1 METIVLKFGGTSV
14 GSTDRITAVA
24 NLIKSATEEASP
36 VVVVSAMS
44 GETNRLI
51 DLAKSFGSEPN
62 KREFDALVST
72 GEMVSASLV
81 AIALNQLGLKAK
93 SLSAAQFGMKTTSNF
108 SRAKIL
114 DLDKNI
120 IFKKCDFF
128 NADDLKNLL
137 DYLDHNFSSL
147 FGLVNN
153 VAYPGIGI
161 FDESLNEKKIK
172 CSIDVNIN
180 TPLLLSKFFIS
191 KVNKSN
197 GGVIINATIG
207 GGKAP
212 NAGSLPTTVTRA
224 AGINL
229 TKSLANQYAKDQ
241 IRVNTICI
249 GLIKSAQ
256 WDRRAETGKVDELY
270 QEMSKKVP
278 MGKVGEEI
286 DYANLVA
293 FLSSKRS
300 AYITGTAINLDG
312 GLCPV
317 V

>member
-1 METIVLKFGGTSV
+1 M
-14 GSTDRITAVA
+14 
-24 NLIKSATEEASP
+24 
-36 VVVVSAMS
+36 
-44 GETNRLI
+44 
-51 DLAKSFGSEPN
+51 
-62 KREFDALVST
+62 FD
-72 GEMVSASLV
+72 
-81 AIALNQLGLKAK
+81 LGLKNKVVIITGGSDGLGYASAELLASEGAKVVICGRREDYLKEKAKIISEKTKNDVLGIKADVSRAEDCK
-93 SLSAAQFGMKTTSNF
+93 SLVEQTISK
-108 SRAKIL
+108 
-114 DLDKNI
+114 
-120 IFKKCDFF
+120 FKKVDI
-128 NADDLKNLL
+128 
-137 DYLDHNFSSL
+137 
-147 FGLVNN
+147 LVNN
-153 VAYPGIGI
+153 AGASAAAL
-161 FDESLNEKKIK
+161 FE
-172 CSIDVNIN
+172 DVTDKNWEDDIN
-180 TPLLLSKFFIS
+180 LKLMSTIRMCRLVIPHMKASS
-191 KVNKSN
+191 

-229 TKSLANQYAKDQ
+229 TKSLANQYAKDN

-256 WDRRAETGKVDELY
+256 WDRRSGNGSVEDLY
-270 QEMSKKVP
+270 NEMSKKVP

-293 FLSSKRS
+293 FLSSQRS

>member
-1 METIVLKFGGTSV
+1 MNEKAKIISEKTKNDVLPIQADVSKTDDCKRLVEETISK
-14 GSTDRITAVA
+14 
-24 NLIKSATEEASP
+24 
-36 VVVVSAMS
+36 
-44 GETNRLI
+44 
-51 DLAKSFGSEPN
+51 
-62 KREFDALVST
+62 
-72 GEMVSASLV
+72 
-81 AIALNQLGLKAK
+81 
-93 SLSAAQFGMKTTSNF
+93 
-108 SRAKIL
+108 
-114 DLDKNI
+114 
-120 IFKKCDFF
+120 FKKIDV
-128 NADDLKNLL
+128 
-137 DYLDHNFSSL
+137 
-147 FGLVNN
+147 LVNN
-153 VAYPGIGI
+153 AGASAAAL
-161 FDESLNEKKIK
+161 FE
-172 CSIDVNIN
+172 DVSDKNWEDDIN
-180 TPLLLSKFFIS
+180 LKLMSTIRMCRLVIPYM
-191 KVNKSN
+191 KSNN

-256 WDRRAETGKVDELY
+256 WERRAGSGSIEDFYNEL
-270 QEMSKKVP
+270 SKKVP
-278 MGKVGEEI
+278 MGMVGEEI

-300 AYITGTAINLDG
+300 SYITGTAINLDG

>member
-1 METIVLKFGGTSV
+1 MFDLDLKDKVILITGGSDGLGYASAELLSSQGANVVICGRRGDYLKEKADIITEKTKNQVLAIQADVSKADDCKKLVEETISY
-14 GSTDRITAVA
+14 
-24 NLIKSATEEASP
+24 
-36 VVVVSAMS
+36 
-44 GETNRLI
+44 
-51 DLAKSFGSEPN
+51 
-62 KREFDALVST
+62 
-72 GEMVSASLV
+72 
-81 AIALNQLGLKAK
+81 
-93 SLSAAQFGMKTTSNF
+93 
-108 SRAKIL
+108 
-114 DLDKNI
+114 
-120 IFKKCDFF
+120 FKKI
-128 NADDLKNLL
+128 NV
-137 DYLDHNFSSL
+137 
-147 FGLVNN
+147 LVNN
-153 VAYPGIGI
+153 AGASAAGLFEDVTDKNWEDDINLKLMSTVRMCRLVIPYMK
-161 FDESLNEKKIK
+161 LNEE
-172 CSIDVNIN
+172 
-180 TPLLLSKFFIS
+180 
-191 KVNKSN
+191 
-197 GGVIINATIG
+197 GVIINATIG

-229 TKSLANQYAKDQ
+229 TKSLANEYAKNN

-256 WDRRAETGKVDELY
+256 WDRRSGAGSVDELY
-270 QEMSKKVP
+270 LEMSKKVP

>member
-1 METIVLKFGGTSV
+1 MFDLDLKDKVILITGGSDGLGYASAELLSSQGANVVICGRRGDYLKGKADIITEKTKNQVLAIQADVSKADDCKKLVEETISY
-14 GSTDRITAVA
+14 
-24 NLIKSATEEASP
+24 
-36 VVVVSAMS
+36 
-44 GETNRLI
+44 
-51 DLAKSFGSEPN
+51 
-62 KREFDALVST
+62 
-72 GEMVSASLV
+72 
-81 AIALNQLGLKAK
+81 
-93 SLSAAQFGMKTTSNF
+93 
-108 SRAKIL
+108 
-114 DLDKNI
+114 
-120 IFKKCDFF
+120 FKKI
-128 NADDLKNLL
+128 NV
-137 DYLDHNFSSL
+137 
-147 FGLVNN
+147 LVNN
-153 VAYPGIGI
+153 AGASAAGLFEDVTDKNWEDDINLKLMSTVRMCRLVIPYMK
-161 FDESLNEKKIK
+161 LNEE
-172 CSIDVNIN
+172 
-180 TPLLLSKFFIS
+180 
-191 KVNKSN
+191 
-197 GGVIINATIG
+197 GVIINATIG

-229 TKSLANQYAKDQ
+229 TKSLANEYAKNN

-256 WDRRAETGKVDELY
+256 WDRRSGAGSVDELY
-270 QEMSKKVP
+270 LEMAKKVP

>member
-1 METIVLKFGGTSV
+1 M
-14 GSTDRITAVA
+14 
-24 NLIKSATEEASP
+24 
-36 VVVVSAMS
+36 
-44 GETNRLI
+44 
-51 DLAKSFGSEPN
+51 
-62 KREFDALVST
+62 FD
-72 GEMVSASLV
+72 
-81 AIALNQLGLKAK
+81 LGLKDKVILITGGSDGLGYA
-93 SLSAAQFGMKTTSNF
+93 SAELLSSQGANVVICGRRGDYLKEKADIITEKTKNQVLAIQADVSKADDCKKLVEETISNF
-108 SRAKIL
+108 KKI
-114 DLDKNI
+114 NV
-120 IFKKCDFF
+120 
-128 NADDLKNLL
+128 
-137 DYLDHNFSSL
+137 
-147 FGLVNN
+147 LVNN
-153 VAYPGIGI
+153 AGASAAGLFEDVTDKNWEDDINLKLMSTVRMCRLVIPYMK
-161 FDESLNEKKIK
+161 LNEE
-172 CSIDVNIN
+172 
-180 TPLLLSKFFIS
+180 
-191 KVNKSN
+191 
-197 GGVIINATIG
+197 GVIINATIG

-229 TKSLANQYAKDQ
+229 TKSLANEYAKNN

-256 WDRRAETGKVDELY
+256 WDRRSGAGSVDELY
-270 QEMSKKVP
+270 LEMSKKVP

>member
-1 METIVLKFGGTSV
+1 MY
-14 GSTDRITAVA
+14 D
-24 NLIKSATEEASP
+24 
-36 VVVVSAMS
+36 
-44 GETNRLI
+44 
-51 DLAKSFGSEPN
+51 
-62 KREFDALVST
+62 
-72 GEMVSASLV
+72 
-81 AIALNQLGLKAK
+81 LGLKDKVILITGGSDGLGYASAK
-93 SLSAAQFGMKTTSNF
+93 LLSSEEAHVVICGRRGDYLNEK
-108 SRAKIL
+108 AKIITEKTGNEVIPIKADVSSAEDCKKL
-114 DLDKNI
+114 VEETI
-120 IFKKCDFF
+120 ARFKKIDV
-128 NADDLKNLL
+128 
-137 DYLDHNFSSL
+137 
-147 FGLVNN
+147 LVNN
-153 VAYPGIGI
+153 AGASAAAL
-161 FDESLNEKKIK
+161 FE
-172 CSIDVNIN
+172 DVTDKNWEDDIN
-180 TPLLLSKFFIS
+180 LKLMSTIRMCRLAIPYM
-191 KVNKSN
+191 KSNN

-256 WDRRAETGKVDELY
+256 WERRAGSGSIEDFYNEL
-270 QEMSKKVP
+270 SKKVP
-278 MGKVGEEI
+278 MGMVGEEI

-300 AYITGTAINLDG
+300 SYITGTAINLDG

>member
-1 METIVLKFGGTSV
+1 MY
-14 GSTDRITAVA
+14 D
-24 NLIKSATEEASP
+24 
-36 VVVVSAMS
+36 
-44 GETNRLI
+44 
-51 DLAKSFGSEPN
+51 
-62 KREFDALVST
+62 
-72 GEMVSASLV
+72 
-81 AIALNQLGLKAK
+81 LGLKDKVILITGGSDGLGYA
-93 SLSAAQFGMKTTSNF
+93 SAELLSSEEAHVVICGRRGDYLNEK
-108 SRAKIL
+108 AKIITEKTGNQVIPIKADVSIAEDCKKL
-114 DLDKNI
+114 VEETI
-120 IFKKCDFF
+120 ARFKKIDV
-128 NADDLKNLL
+128 
-137 DYLDHNFSSL
+137 
-147 FGLVNN
+147 LVNN
-153 VAYPGIGI
+153 AGASAAAI
-161 FDESLNEKKIK
+161 FE
-172 CSIDVNIN
+172 DVTDRNWEDDIN
-180 TPLLLSKFFIS
+180 LKLMSTIRMCRLAIPYMKS
-191 KVNKSN
+191 SN

-256 WDRRAETGKVDELY
+256 WERRAGSGSIEDFYNEL
-270 QEMSKKVP
+270 SKKVP
-278 MGKVGEEI
+278 MGMVGEEI

-300 AYITGTAINLDG
+300 SYITGTAINLDG

>member
-1 METIVLKFGGTSV
+1 M
-14 GSTDRITAVA
+14 
-24 NLIKSATEEASP
+24 
-36 VVVVSAMS
+36 
-44 GETNRLI
+44 
-51 DLAKSFGSEPN
+51 
-62 KREFDALVST
+62 FD
-72 GEMVSASLV
+72 
-81 AIALNQLGLKAK
+81 LGLKDKVILITGGSDGLGYA
-93 SLSAAQFGMKTTSNF
+93 SAELLSSQGANVVICGRRGDYLKEKADIITEKTKNEVLAIQADVSKADDCKKLVEETISNF
-108 SRAKIL
+108 KKI
-114 DLDKNI
+114 NV
-120 IFKKCDFF
+120 
-128 NADDLKNLL
+128 
-137 DYLDHNFSSL
+137 
-147 FGLVNN
+147 LVNN
-153 VAYPGIGI
+153 AGASAAGL
-161 FDESLNEKKIK
+161 FE
-172 CSIDVNIN
+172 DVTDKNWEDDIN
-180 TPLLLSKFFIS
+180 LKLMSTVRMCRLVIPYM
-191 KVNKSN
+191 KSN
-197 GGVIINATIG
+197 EEGVIINATIG

-229 TKSLANQYAKDQ
+229 TKSLANEYAKNN

-256 WDRRAETGKVDELY
+256 WDRRSGAGSVDELY
-270 QEMSKKVP
+270 IEMSKNVP

>member
-1 METIVLKFGGTSV
+1 LGYASAELLSSEEAHVVICGRRGDYLNEKAKIITEKTGNEVIPIKADVSIAEDCKKLVEETIA
-14 GSTDRITAVA
+14 R
-24 NLIKSATEEASP
+24 
-36 VVVVSAMS
+36 
-44 GETNRLI
+44 
-51 DLAKSFGSEPN
+51 
-62 KREFDALVST
+62 
-72 GEMVSASLV
+72 
-81 AIALNQLGLKAK
+81 
-93 SLSAAQFGMKTTSNF
+93 
-108 SRAKIL
+108 
-114 DLDKNI
+114 
-120 IFKKCDFF
+120 FKKIDV
-128 NADDLKNLL
+128 
-137 DYLDHNFSSL
+137 
-147 FGLVNN
+147 LVNN
-153 VAYPGIGI
+153 AGASAAAL
-161 FDESLNEKKIK
+161 FE
-172 CSIDVNIN
+172 DVTDKNWEDDIN
-180 TPLLLSKFFIS
+180 LKLMSTIRMCRLAIPYM
-191 KVNKSN
+191 KSNN

-256 WDRRAETGKVDELY
+256 WERRAGSGSIEDFYNEL
-270 QEMSKKVP
+270 SKKVP
-278 MGKVGEEI
+278 MGLVGEEI

-300 AYITGTAINLDG
+300 SYITGTAINLDG